1 MGRIPARLTRSSLA
15 FATLCRCRTV
25 FRLAQAGEKLAAM
38 RLYKDL
44 AAASRLSPLGLAS
57 FMSIVSYPAGK
68 YAFYATE
75 VLNRTLGRWQWSARL

>member
-1 MGRIPARLTRSSLA
+1 
-15 FATLCRCRTV
+15 
-25 FRLAQAGEKLAAM
+25 
-38 RLYKDL
+38 L